1 MANNDSRRSVQRSRA
16 SQWSAASVVIVANGI
31 LTGVGGVFL
40 LTTSLAATIIAA
52 VAAVLLA
59 SVIVLAH
66 R

>member
-1 MANNDSRRSVQRSRA
+1 MKRARA
-16 SQWSAASVVIVANGI
+16 SQWSAASVVIVVNGI

-40 LTTSLAATIIAA
+40 LTTSLPATVVAAI
-52 VAAVLLA
+52 AAVLLA